1 MTEHRPAQ
9 TRTVVITLV
18 FIGFFLFVY
27 GVGDRDLWAPDE
39 DEYAQISR
47 EMIRTGNWLYPT
59 CNGIPWTIKPALY
72 NWLVGVISLPYGDVD
87 EFRARIFSALA
98 AIGTILLTFLMG
110 RRAFGSRAG
119 FISAVALGTSVMFLE
134 NGRWAQTYMLSTFFA
149 TLAIF
154 MFHRGYTEPEKRTAS
169 YLWMCAAAGLGVLT
183 MGPVNLAIP
192 GLVIFVYL
200 VVMKDLKHILKM
212 KLVWGTLIFAAIALS
227 WYIPAG
233 LNSEYGNDLLI
244 TTNVTR
250 FLNTWTH
257 NRPFH
262 YYIVGLLWAFIP
274 WSFFLPG
281 AIHLAFSR
289 RSEAD
294 RKNLKLLLVWV
305 IALLLFFSLA
315 QCKRHQYILGLYPG
329 LALLI
334 GYLGHRALDGWKEK
348 YFRRSI
354 VIPALIFA
362 GILLLIT
369 IALPVGGSVKYPEFL
384 TLGIVTSV
392 VTGIFAVLLLVA
404 WRRDNPRALIFLP
417 AVFMGTLVLLGVH
430 VLIPAMNVYKTPKP
444 FCREIAARLE
454 QGGEW
459 VMYQHYRAAFVYY
472 TDSLVQVV
480 ETEEELKAFME
491 RPTFSMAVLPTDYH
505 AALQD
510 PDLAAMPEIARKDIG
525 HREFVLIAN
534 RETP

>member
-1 MTEHRPAQ
+1 MTELRFTN
-9 TRTVVITLV
+9 TRTLVIALV
-18 FIGFFLFVY
+18 IAGFFLFVY

-72 NWLVGVISLPYGDVD
+72 NWLVGFISLPYGDVD

-98 AIGTILLTFLMG
+98 AIGTILLTFFMG
-110 RRAFGSRAG
+110 RRAFSPRAG
-119 FISAVALGTSVMFLE
+119 FIAALALGTSVLFLE

-154 MFHRGYTEPEKRTAS
+154 MFHRGYSDPGKRTSS

-233 LNSEYGNDLLI
+233 MRSDYGSDLLI

-262 YYIVGLLWAFIP
+262 YYAVGLLWAFLP
-274 WSFFLPG
+274 WSLFLPG

-305 IALLLFFSLA
+305 FALLLFFSLA

-329 LALLI
+329 LALLM

-362 GILLLIT
+362 GILLLVT
-369 IALPVGGSVKYPEFL
+369 VALPVGGSTQYPEFL
-384 TLGIVTSV
+384 GLGIAASL
-392 VTGIFAVLLLVA
+392 VTGTFAVLLFVA
-404 WRRDNPRALIFLP
+404 WRRNSPRALIFLP
-417 AVFMGTLVLLGVH
+417 AAFMGVLVLLGVH

-444 FCREIAARLE
+444 FCEEIAARLE

-459 VMYQHYRAAFVYY
+459 VMYKHYRAAFVYY
-472 TDSLVQVV
+472 TDSFV
-480 ETEEELKAFME
+480 EEIKTEQKLKAFME
-491 RPTFSMAVLPTDYH
+491 RPTFSMAVVGTDHY
-505 AALQD
+505 ATLEDDYLKAL
-510 PDLAAMPEIARKDIG
+510 PEITRKAIG

-534 RETP
+534 REEP

>member
-1 MTEHRPAQ
+1 MTEPSSAQ
-9 TRTVVITLV
+9 TRNMVIALL

-72 NWLVGVISLPYGDVD
+72 NWLVGIISLPYGDVD

-98 AIGTILLTFLMG
+98 AMGTILLTFLMG
-110 RRAFGSRAG
+110 RRAFSPRAG

-154 MFHRGYTEPEKRTAS
+154 MFHRGYSEPEKRTGS
-169 YLWMCAAAGLGVLT
+169 YLWMYAATGLGVLT
-183 MGPVNLAIP
+183 MGPVNLVIP

-200 VVMKDLKHILKM
+200 VLMKDLKHILQM

-233 LNSEYGNDLLI
+233 MRSDYGSELLI
-244 TTNVTR
+244 TTNLTR

-257 NRPFH
+257 NQPAH
-262 YYIVGLLWAFIP
+262 YYLAGLLWAFLP
-274 WSFFLPG
+274 WSLFLPG
-281 AIHLAFSR
+281 AFHLAFSR

-294 RKNLKLLLVWV
+294 RRNLKLLLVWV
-305 IALLLFFSLA
+305 IALLVFFSLA

-329 LALLI
+329 LALLM
-334 GYLGHRALDGWKEK
+334 GYLGHRALDGWREN
-348 YFRRSI
+348 YFRKSI

-362 GILLLIT
+362 SILLLIT
-369 IALPVGGSVKYPEFL
+369 VALPVAGSLEYPQFL
-384 TLGIVTSV
+384 KLGIITSV
-392 VTGIFAVLLLVA
+392 LTGTFAVLLFVA

-417 AVFMGTLVLLGVH
+417 AAFMGALILLGVH

-444 FCREIAARLE
+444 FCEEIASRLE
-454 QGGEW
+454 QGGQW
-459 VMYQHYRAAFVYY
+459 VMYKHYRAAFVYY
-472 TDSLVQVV
+472 TDALVDVV
-480 ETEEELKAFME
+480 ETEAELKAFME
-491 RPTFSMAVLPTDYH
+491 RPTFSMAVVGTSDHDELEDAYL
-505 AALQD
+505 AAL
-510 PDLAAMPEIARKDIG
+510 PEIARKAIG
-525 HREFVLIAN
+525 HREFILIAN
-534 RETP
+534 REKP